1 MIFPY
6 KNFIFLNIII
16 SFVIAEIYNKIIPKY
31 DKKEFF
37 LDKNLPLILNIIS
50 KAINKWAK
58 NLKKSVED

>member
-31 DKKEFF
+31 DKISD
-37 LDKNLPLILNIIS
+37 LYKNFQTYLIMF
-50 KAINKWAK
+50 
-58 NLKKSVED
+58 LKKFLKTLLSL